1 MLHLAFAQCANA
13 LDRPDF
19 SPEWAQMM
27 SGVSEIVPLA
37 RQFPGIV
44 QVAQAQPISVTKV
57 LNPLMAKFLEY
68 KLVSASSM
76 LCVIEK
82 RHQHLSSSL
91 IDSEL
96 CSANQSIN
104 LIFTAL

>member
-1 MLHLAFAQCANA
+1 MLHLAFAQCANT
-13 LDRPDF
+13 LDQSDF

-44 QVAQAQPISVTKV
+44 QIAQALPISVAKA

-76 LCVIEK
+76 LCVIGK
-82 RHQHLSSSL
+82 RHQHSSSSL
-91 IDSEL
+91 IDSEF
-96 CSANQSIN
+96 CSANQSVN

>member
-1 MLHLAFAQCANA
+1 MLYLAFAQCANT
-13 LDRPDF
+13 LDQPDF

-27 SGVSEIVPLA
+27 SGVSEMVPLA

-44 QVAQAQPISVTKV
+44 QVAQALPISITKV
-57 LNPLMAKFLEY
+57 LNPLMAKFLKY
-68 KLVSASSM
+68 KLVGSSSM
-76 LCVIEK
+76 LCVIQK
-82 RHQHLSSSL
+82 CHQHSSSSL

-96 CSANQSIN
+96 CSANQSVN